1 MRRRIHACHEEEDTC
16 IVVAE
21 THAEVVLE
29 HIEGED
35 CRVASNK
42 VGEFFAP
49 ATCVWCVCVYVCMCV
64 CVYMNNLKIHIC
76 TYGEFFA
83 PATFFEFLVELL
95 ERDA

>member
-1 MRRRIHACHEEEDTC
+1 
-16 IVVAE
+16 
-21 THAEVVLE
+21 
-29 HIEGED
+29 
-35 CRVASNK
+35 
-42 VGEFFAP
+42 
-49 ATCVWCVCVYVCMCV
+49 MCV